1 MSYIIKNTSPFVSI
15 KLTQTGREQLAQ
27 GKLTFSYW
35 AIGDSELNYERESI
49 VDAAPTAGFPS
60 DVALSA
66 TTVIMRPFDR
76 QPKLKSFIYPSV
88 TSNYYKPVDGGVMS
102 VVKVVVNNKAT
113 ERGFFDLSGSTFVT
127 KTDFEYCVHNEYFAD
142 PYGVRFTGG
151 TTFNLG
157 FYSAVTVG
165 DFVLIK
171 YGADNGDYFMP
182 NSNNQPLQ
190 NLWYK
195 VESVNVLGFIQAE
208 ITVDRNL
215 PDLTSWTGYA
225 QVYIYKGGEVAD
237 SFGAD
242 NTTAYWDNGT
252 LSFDSGNNI
261 TCSDVPVW
269 NMNNV
274 WCETVAGVTGLT
286 TTNALYED
294 FTKYGSYPYLGTKNP
309 YLEYLCKTTAT
320 TETALAFS
328 CSGPG
333 QSYLDDV
340 SKSISILHYTNN
352 TISNLY
358 GEFFYTDAV
367 NNKILGIDLP
377 DLMYHRRKGSTASG
391 TTMGMKFIATG
402 ATFLTTQDI
411 EYIELIEDPSLL
423 NSGATPNVVGRV
435 YPQLK
440 TVAIHNDEIVAA
452 MSYKSN
458 RNWTLP
464 ELSATLASPSGGTS
478 TGVLNTNET
487 MYMTYVLDNVGQT
500 GFTTAM
506 PCQTYIKLTNN
517 TSSPKDVSF
526 KVSETDMLPYMRK
539 KETSTDG
546 YGFYAY
552 NFKLLYQTVTDS
564 MNRPDP
570 GAWKQYDFTTSGI
583 TGVVGETI
591 DPKLFENQNPT
602 TTGFILDKLK
612 DNTSSIFSL
621 IELLNLPA
629 NMSPEKLQFGD
640 ERFFYGNLNTY
651 IGATIYKTIFDLR
664 INSGE
669 YDSTTNSTRSVD
681 TSTNPPNIKVSE
693 VGIYDTDKNLVCIGK
708 LSTPVALA
716 NGNTI
721 MLELSMD
728 F

>member
-1 MSYIIKNTSPFVSI
+1 M
-15 KLTQTGREQLAQ
+15 
-27 GKLTFSYW
+27 
-35 AIGDSELNYERESI
+35 
-49 VDAAPTAGFPS
+49 
-60 DVALSA
+60 
-66 TTVIMRPFDR
+66 
-76 QPKLKSFIYPSV
+76 
-88 TSNYYKPVDGGVMS
+88 
-102 VVKVVVNNKAT
+102 
-113 ERGFFDLSGSTFVT
+113 
-127 KTDFEYCVHNEYFAD
+127 
-142 PYGVRFTGG
+142 
-151 TTFNLG
+151 
-157 FYSAVTVG
+157 
-165 DFVLIK
+165 
-171 YGADNGDYFMP
+171 NGDYFIP
-182 NSNNQPLQ
+182 DTNDKPLQ

-195 VESVNVLGFIQAE
+195 IEGLTANTSTNSTIE
-208 ITVDRNL
+208 VDRTL
-215 PDLTSWTGYA
+215 PDLTSWTGYS
-225 QVYIYKGGEVAD
+225 QIYVYKGGEVAEA
-237 SFGAD
+237 FGAD
-242 NTTAYWDNGT
+242 NTTAYWDSGT
-252 LSFDSGNNI
+252 LSFDSANNI

-274 WCETVAGVTGLT
+274 WCETLAGVTGLS
-286 TTNALYED
+286 TTNLYED

-309 YLEYLCKTTAT
+309 YLEYLCKTTAD

-333 QSYLDDV
+333 DSYLDDV

-367 NNKILGIDLP
+367 NNKYLGINLP
-377 DLMYHRRKGSTASG
+377 DLMYHRRNGSTASG
-391 TTMGMKFIATG
+391 TTMGMRFIATG
-402 ATFLTTQDI
+402 GTFMTTQDI
-411 EYIELIEDPSLL
+411 EYIELIEDPSFL
-423 NSGATPNVVGRV
+423 NSGTTPNVVGRV

-464 ELSATLASPSGGTS
+464 ELSATLVSPTGGTS
-478 TGVLNTNET
+478 TGVLNTNQT
-487 MYMTYVLDNVGQT
+487 MYMTYILDNVGQS
-500 GFTTAM
+500 GFTTAL
-506 PCQTYIKLTNN
+506 PCQTYIKITNN

-526 KVSETDMLPYMRK
+526 KINETDMLPYMRK

-552 NFKLLYQTVTDS
+552 NFKLLYQMVSDS
-564 MNRPDP
+564 MERPDP
-570 GAWKQYDFTTSGI
+570 SAWKEYDFTSTAI
-583 TGVVGETI
+583 TDTIGETI
-591 DPKLFENQNPT
+591 DPKLLENQSPLI
-602 TTGFILDKLK
+602 TGFNLDLLK
-612 DNTSSIFSL
+612 DNSATIFSL
-621 IELLNLPA
+621 IDILNYAP

-651 IGATIYKTIFDLR
+651 IGATIYKTIFDIR

-669 YDSTTNSTRSVD
+669 YDSTTNTTRSTD
-681 TSTNPPNIKVSE
+681 TTTNPANIKVSE

>member
-49 VDAAPTAGFPS
+49 VDANPTNIP
-60 DVALSA
+60 LSA
-66 TTVIMRPFDR
+66 TSVVMRPLDR
-76 QPKLKSFIYPSV
+76 QPKLKSFIYPSI
-88 TSNYYKPVDGGVMS
+88 TSDYYKPIDGGVLS
-102 VVKVVVNNKAT
+102 VVKVVVNNEAT
-113 ERGFFDLSGSTFVT
+113 ERGFFNVSGSTFIT
-127 KTDFEYCVHNEYFAD
+127 KTDSDHCLYNQFNSNPLTVI
-142 PYGVRFTGG
+142 FTGG
-151 TTFNLG
+151 TQFTIDTTG
-157 FYSAVTVG
+157 VTIG
-165 DFVLIK
+165 DFVLVK
-171 YGADNGDYFMP
+171 YGANNGDYLTP
-182 NSNNQPLQ
+182 NTNDKPLQ

-195 VESVNVLGFIQAE
+195 IEG
-208 ITVDRNL
+208 ITPINAFSATIEVDRTL
-215 PDLTSWTGYA
+215 PDLTNWTGYS
-225 QVYIYKGGEVAD
+225 QIYVYKGGEVAEA
-237 SFGAD
+237 FGAD
-242 NTTAYWDNGT
+242 NTTAYWDSGT
-252 LSFDSGNNI
+252 LSFDSANNI

-286 TTNALYED
+286 TTNLYED
-294 FTKYGSYPYLGTKNP
+294 YTKYGSFPYLGTKNP

-358 GEFFYTDAV
+358 GEFFYTDAA
-367 NNKILGIDLP
+367 NNKLLGIDLP

-411 EYIELIEDPSLL
+411 EYIELIEDPAFL

-440 TVAIHNDEIVAA
+440 TVAIHNDDIVAA

-487 MYMTYVLDNVGQT
+487 MYITYVLDNVGQT

-506 PCQTYIKLTNN
+506 PCQTYTKITNN

-526 KVSETDMLPYMRK
+526 KINETDMLPYMRK

-552 NFKLLYQTVTDS
+552 NFKLLYQTVSDS

-570 GAWKQYDFTTSGI
+570 SAWKQYDFTSSAI

-621 IELLNLPA
+621 IELLNLPP
-629 NMSPEKLQFGD
+629 NVSPEKLQFGD

-681 TSTNPPNIKVSE
+681 TTTNPPNIKVSE

-721 MLELSMD
+721 MLELSID

>member
-15 KLTQTGREQLAQ
+15 KLTQTGREMLSQ

-35 AIGDSELNYERESI
+35 AIGDSELNYEREAILDYATS
-49 VDAAPTAGFPS
+49 PSAGFPEN
-60 DVALSA
+60 VALSA
-66 TTVIMRPFDR
+66 TSVVMRPFDR
-76 QPKLKSFIYPSV
+76 QPKLKSFIYPSI

-102 VVKVVVNNKAT
+102 VVKVIVNNEAT
-113 ERGFFDLSGSTFVT
+113 ERGFFDLSGSTYVT
-127 KTDFEYCVHNEYFAD
+127 KTDSEHCIYNQENLIPATLVFS
-142 PYGVRFTGG
+142 GG
-151 TTFNLG
+151 TKFNLG
-157 FYSAVTVG
+157 TSGVTVG
-165 DFVLIK
+165 DFVLVK
-171 YGADNGDYFMP
+171 YGAMNGDYLTP
-182 NSNNQPLQ
+182 NSNDKPLQ

-195 VESVNVLGFIQAE
+195 IQG
-208 ITVDRNL
+208 ITASSPTNAVIEVDRNL
-215 PDLTSWTGYA
+215 PNLTVMTGYS
-225 QVYIYKGGEVAD
+225 QIFIYKGGEVAEA
-237 SFGAD
+237 FGFD
-242 NTTAYWDNGT
+242 NTTAYWDSGT
-252 LSFDSGNNI
+252 LSFDSANNI

-274 WCETVAGVTGLT
+274 WCETLAGVTGLS
-286 TTNALYED
+286 TTNLYED
-294 FTKYGSYPYLGTKNP
+294 YTKYGSYPYLGTKNP
-309 YLEYLCKTTAT
+309 YLDYLCKTTAT
-320 TETALAFS
+320 TESATN
-328 CSGPG
+328 CGTPG
-333 QSYLDDV
+333 QSELDDV

-358 GEFFYTDAV
+358 GEFFYTDSV
-367 NNKILGIDLP
+367 NNKFLGINLP

-391 TTMGMKFIATG
+391 TTMGMRFIATG
-402 ATFLTTQDI
+402 ATYLTTQDI
-411 EYIELIEDPSLL
+411 EYIELIEDQAFL

-440 TVAIHNDEIVAA
+440 TVAIHNDEIVAS

-500 GFTTAM
+500 GFTSTI
-506 PCQTYIKLTNN
+506 PCQTYIKITNN

-526 KVSETDMLPYMRK
+526 KINETDMLPYMRK

-552 NFKLLYQTVTDS
+552 KFKLLYQSVSDS
-564 MNRPDP
+564 TNRPDP
-570 GAWKQYDFTTSGI
+570 SAWKQYDFTTTAI
-583 TGVVGETI
+583 TGVASQTI
-591 DPKLFENQNPT
+591 DPKLLENQSPLI
-602 TTGFILDKLK
+602 TGFVLDKLK

-621 IELLNLPA
+621 IELLNLPP

-721 MLELSMD
+721 MLELSLD

>member
-35 AIGDSELNYERESI
+35 AIGDSELNYEREAI
-49 VDAAPTAGFPS
+49 VDAAASAGFPEN
-60 DVALSA
+60 VALSA
-66 TTVIMRPFDR
+66 TSVVMRPLDI
-76 QPKLKSFIYPSV
+76 QPKLKSFIYPS
-88 TSNYYKPVDGGVMS
+88 TSGEYYKPVDGGVLS
-102 VVKVVVNNKAT
+102 VVKVVVNNQAD
-113 ERGFFDLSGSTFVT
+113 ERGFFTTSGSTFTT
-127 KTDFEYCVHNEYFAD
+127 KTDNEHCLYNQTNLIPSTVVFS
-142 PYGVRFTGG
+142 GG
-151 TTFNLG
+151 TTFVLG
-157 FYSAVTVG
+157 TSGVTVG
-165 DFVLIK
+165 DFVLVK
-171 YGADNGDYFMP
+171 YGPMNGTLLTPD
-182 NSNNQPLQ
+182 SNDKPLQ

-195 VESVNVLGFIQAE
+195 IEG
-208 ITVDRNL
+208 ITATSSTNAIIGVDRNL
-215 PDLTSWTGYA
+215 PNLTSLTGYS
-225 QVYIYKGGEVAD
+225 QIYIYKGGEVANA
-237 SFGAD
+237 FGAD
-242 NTTAYWDNGT
+242 NTTAYWDSGT
-252 LSFDSGNNI
+252 LSFDSANNI

-286 TTNALYED
+286 SSNLYED
-294 FTKYGSYPYLGTKNP
+294 YTKYGSYPYLGTKNP
-309 YLEYLCKTTAT
+309 YLEYLCKTTAD

-358 GEFFYTDAV
+358 GEFFYTDAA
-367 NNKILGIDLP
+367 NNKYLSIDLP

-411 EYIELIEDPSLL
+411 EYIELIEDPTYL

-552 NFKLLYQTVTDS
+552 NFKLLYQTVSDS
-564 MNRPDP
+564 TNRPDP

-591 DPKLFENQNPT
+591 DPKLFENQNPA

-681 TSTNPPNIKVSE
+681 TTTNPPNIKVSE

>member
-35 AIGDSELNYERESI
+35 AIGDSELNYEREAI
-49 VDAAPTAGFPS
+49 VDAAPSAGFPS

-76 QPKLKSFIYPSV
+76 QPKLKSFIYPSS
-88 TSNYYKPVDGGVMS
+88 TNNYYKPVNGGVLN
-102 VVKVVVNNKAT
+102 VVKVVVNNEAT
-113 ERGFFDLSGSTFVT
+113 ERGFFDVSGSTFIT
-127 KTDFEYCVHNEYFAD
+127 KTDYDHCLYNQTNLSPASILFS
-142 PYGVRFTGG
+142 GGSQFTLA
-151 TTFNLG
+151 TTG
-157 FYSAVTVG
+157 VTVG
-165 DFVLIK
+165 DFVLVK
-171 YGADNGDYFMP
+171 YGPMNGDFLVP
-182 NSNNQPLQ
+182 NSNDKPLQ

-195 VESVNVLGFIQAE
+195 IEG
-208 ITVDRNL
+208 ITANTSTNATIEVDRTL
-215 PDLTSWTGYA
+215 PDLTNMTGYS
-225 QVYIYKGGEVAD
+225 QIYVYKGGEVAEA
-237 SFGAD
+237 FGAD
-242 NTTAYWDNGT
+242 NTTAYWDSGT
-252 LSFDSGNNI
+252 LSFDSANNI

-274 WCETVAGVTGLT
+274 WCETLAGVTGLT
-286 TTNALYED
+286 NPTIYED

-309 YLEYLCKTTAT
+309 YLEYLCKTTAD

-358 GEFFYTDAV
+358 GEFFYTDAT
-367 NNKILGIDLP
+367 NNKFLGIDLP

-391 TTMGMKFIATG
+391 TSMGMKFIATG
-402 ATFLTTQDI
+402 GTYITTQDI
-411 EYIELIEDPSLL
+411 EYIELIEDPAFI

-464 ELSATLASPSGGTS
+464 ELSAVLSSPSGGTS

-487 MYMTYVLDNVGQT
+487 MYMTYILDNVGQT
-500 GFTTAM
+500 SGFTTAL
-506 PCQTYIKLTNN
+506 PCQTYIKITNN

-526 KVSETDMLPYMRK
+526 KINETDMLPYMRK

-546 YGFYAY
+546 YGFYAH
-552 NFKLLYQTVTDS
+552 NFKLLYQTVADS
-564 MNRPDP
+564 MERPNP
-570 GAWKQYDFTTSGI
+570 SAWKQYDFTSTAI
-583 TGVVGETI
+583 TGVVGESI
-591 DPKLFENQNPT
+591 DPKLLENQSPLI
-602 TTGFILDKLK
+602 TGFNLDKLK
-612 DNTSSIFSL
+612 DNTATTFSL
-621 IELLNLPA
+621 IDILNYAP

-681 TSTNPPNIKVSE
+681 NSTNPPNIKISE

>member
-15 KLTQTGREQLAQ
+15 KLTQTGREMLSQ

-35 AIGDSELNYERESI
+35 AIGDSELNYERETI
-49 VDAAPTAGFPS
+49 VDANPT
-60 DVALSA
+60 DVTLSA
-66 TTVIMRPFDR
+66 TSVVMRPLDR
-76 QPKLKSFIYPSV
+76 QPKLKSFIYPSL
-88 TSNYYKPVDGGVMS
+88 TNNYYKPVDASVLS
-102 VVKVVVNNKAT
+102 VVKVIVNNEAT
-113 ERGFFDLSGSTFVT
+113 ERGFFELSGSTYVT
-127 KTDFEYCVHNEYFAD
+127 KTDSEHCLYNQFNSD
-142 PYGVRFTGG
+142 PLTVILSGG
-151 TTFNLG
+151 TQITLAT
-157 FYSAVTVG
+157 SAVTVG
-165 DFVLIK
+165 DVVLIK
-171 YGADNGDYFMP
+171 YGAMNGDYFIP
-182 NSNNQPLQ
+182 DTNDKPLQ

-195 VESVNVLGFIQAE
+195 IEGLTANTSTNATIE
-208 ITVDRNL
+208 VDRTL
-215 PDLTSWTGYA
+215 PDLTSWTGYT
-225 QVYIYKGGEVAD
+225 QIYVYKGGEVAEA
-237 SFGAD
+237 FGAD
-242 NTTAYWDNGT
+242 NTTAYWDSGT
-252 LSFDSGNNI
+252 LSFDSANNI

-274 WCETVAGVTGLT
+274 WCETLAGVTGLT
-286 TTNALYED
+286 TINLYED

-309 YLEYLCKTTAT
+309 YLEYLCKTTAD

-358 GEFFYTDAV
+358 GEFFYTDAT
-367 NNKILGIDLP
+367 NNKYLGINLP
-377 DLMYHRRKGSTASG
+377 DLMYHRRNGSTASG
-391 TTMGMKFIATG
+391 TTMGMRFIATG
-402 ATFLTTQDI
+402 GTFMTTQDI
-411 EYIELIEDPSLL
+411 EYIELIEDPAFL

-464 ELSATLASPSGGTS
+464 ELSATLASPTGGTS
-478 TGVLNTNET
+478 TGVLNTNQT
-487 MYMTYVLDNVGQT
+487 MYMTYILDNVGQS
-500 GFTTAM
+500 GFTTAL
-506 PCQTYIKLTNN
+506 PCQTYVKITNN

-526 KVSETDMLPYMRK
+526 KINETDMLAYMRK
-539 KETSTDG
+539 KEISTDG

-552 NFKLLYQTVTDS
+552 NFKLVYQMVADS
-564 MNRPDP
+564 MERPDP
-570 GAWKQYDFTTSGI
+570 SAWKVYDFTSTAI
-583 TGVVGETI
+583 TGTIGETI
-591 DPKLFENQNPT
+591 DPKLLENQSSLI
-602 TTGFILDKLK
+602 TGFNLDLLK
-612 DNTSSIFSL
+612 DNTATIFSL
-621 IELLNLPA
+621 IDILNYTP

-640 ERFFYGNLNTY
+640 ERFFYGNLNTF
-651 IGATIYKTIFDLR
+651 IGATIYKTIFDIR

-669 YDSTTNSTRSVD
+669 YDSTTNTTRSND
-681 TSTNPPNIKVSE
+681 TTTNPANIKVSE